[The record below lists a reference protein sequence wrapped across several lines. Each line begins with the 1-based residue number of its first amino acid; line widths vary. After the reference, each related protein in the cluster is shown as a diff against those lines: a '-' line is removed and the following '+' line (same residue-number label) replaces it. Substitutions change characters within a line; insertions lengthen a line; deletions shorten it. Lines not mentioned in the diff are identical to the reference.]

1 MTLPYA
7 ISLPADSGRRNRTGT
22 WRVERPV
29 YVDRVPPCTTS
40 CPAGE
45 EVQAWLYAAEEG
57 NYEEAWRRLTNVNPF
72 PAIMGR
78 ICYHPC
84 ETACNRASLDNA
96 VGINAVERFL
106 GDYGLE
112 HELAFTMPETVHDI
126 SVLVIGA
133 GPSGLTAAYHLRRR
147 GFHVVLCER
156 EAKLGGMLEYGIPA
170 YRLPRDIVHGEVERL
185 LVDGIDV
192 HVNMDVDD
200 LSRLLNTQKYAACYV
215 AIGEGIGKKIDI
227 PAEDGTH
234 LTDALSMLRKT
245 SRGEPIH
252 IGKRVAV
259 YGGGNT
265 AMDAARTAR
274 RLGAH
279 ETVIVYRRTV
289 HEMPAHPEELAEAL
303 EEGVEVQWL
312 STISHVDLHD
322 LTIEQMVLDDAGRP
336 QPTGRFSKLD
346 ADTVILAVGQ
356 DSDTTLVSTI
366 DNIQVE
372 GGEIVVDEQGMTGA
386 QGVFAGG
393 DVVPGMKTVTDAIGM
408 GKRAATAIA
417 AFLGHADP
425 AVPNREAATYERLN
439 TWYFSDAP
447 RSVRPTLETA
457 RRTTTF
463 DEVVLPLD
471 AKTALFEARRCM
483 SCGNCFQ
490 CDNCYGMCPDNAII
504 KDPSSGHG
512 YKIDLEYCKGCGICA
527 EECPCGAIDMIPE
540 PF

>member
-7 ISLPADSGRRNRTGT
+7 ISLPADSGRRNRTGS

-29 YVDRVPPCTTS
+29 YVDRIPPCTSS

-45 EVQAWLYAAEEG
+45 EVQTWLYFAEEG
-57 NYEEAWRRLTNVNPF
+57 DYEKAWRTLTEVNPF

-84 ETACNRASLDNA
+84 ETACNRASLDSA

-106 GDYGLE
+106 GDYALE
-112 HELAFTMPETVHDI
+112 HHLEFKLPEVIHDAP
-126 SVLVIGA
+126 VLIVGG
-133 GPSGLTAAYHLRRR
+133 GPSGLSAAYQLRRR
-147 GFHVVLCER
+147 GFRVVLCER
-156 EAKLGGMLEYGIPA
+156 ESEVGGMLQYGIPA
-170 YRLPRDIVHGEVERL
+170 YRLPRDIVHGEIERL
-185 LVDGIDV
+185 LADGIEV
-192 HVNMDVDD
+192 Q
-200 LSRLLNTQKYAACYV
+200 LNTQVEDLAALMASQKYAACYI

-227 PAEDGTH
+227 PMEDGTH
-234 LTDALSMLRKT
+234 LTDALAILRKA
-245 SRGEPIH
+245 SHGETIH

-279 ETVIVYRRTV
+279 ETVIVYRRTA
-289 HEMPAHPEELAEAL
+289 HEMPAHPEELEGAL

-312 STISHVDLHD
+312 STISYVSPHE
-322 LTIEQMVLDDAGRP
+322 LTIEQMELDDEGKAK
-336 QPTGRFSKLD
+336 PTGKFTKLD

-356 DSDTTLVSTI
+356 DSDTSFLSTI
-366 DNIQVE
+366 SSIRVE
-372 GGEIVVDEQGMTGA
+372 DGEIGVDSSGMTGA
-386 QGVFAGG
+386 EGIFAGG
-393 DVVPGMKTVTDAIGM
+393 DVVPGTKTATDAIGM
-408 GKRAATAIA
+408 GRTAAAAIA
-417 AFLGHADP
+417 AYLGHPDTP
-425 AVPNREAATYERLN
+425 GSLREPATYERLN

-447 RSVRPTLETA
+447 RSVRPTLELA
-457 RRTTTF
+457 RRATTF

-471 AKTALFEARRCM
+471 VETALFEARRCM

-504 KDPSSGHG
+504 KDPSTGHG
-512 YKIDLEYCKGCGICA
+512 YRVDLEYCKGCGICA
-527 EECPCGAIDMIPE
+527 AECPCGAIDMIPE

>member
-7 ISLPADSGRRNRTGT
+7 ISLQADSGRRNRTGT
-22 WRVERPV
+22 WRVERPM
-29 YVDRVPPCTTS
+29 YVDRVPPCSTA

-45 EVQAWLYAAEEG
+45 EVQSWLYAAEEG
-57 NYEEAWRRLTNVNPF
+57 HYEEAWHRLTRDNPF

-84 ETACNRASLDNA
+84 ETACNRATLDSA

-106 GDYGLE
+106 GDYALE
-112 HELAFTMPETVHDI
+112 HGLTFTMPAVVHETP
-126 SVLVIGA
+126 VLVIGG
-133 GPSGLTAAYHLRRR
+133 GPSGLSAAYHLRNR
-147 GFHVVLCER
+147 GFRVVLWER
-156 EAKLGGMLEYGIPA
+156 EHELGGMLQYGIPA

-185 LVDGIDV
+185 LGDGIEVRTD
-192 HVNMDVDD
+192 MPVDN
-200 LSRLLNTQKYAACYV
+200 LATLMASQEYAACYI

-227 PAEDGTH
+227 PMEDGTR
-234 LTDALSMLRKT
+234 LTDALSLLRKAAH
-245 SRGEPIH
+245 GEPIE

-265 AMDAARTAR
+265 AMDAARTVQ

-279 ETVIVYRRTV
+279 ETVIVYRRTAR
-289 HEMPAHPEELAEAL
+289 EMPAHPEELEEAL
-303 EEGVEVQWL
+303 EEGVDVRWL

-322 LTIEQMVLDDAGRP
+322 LTIEQMVLDDAGKAK
-336 QPTGRFSKLD
+336 PTGKFTTLE

-356 DSDTTLVSTI
+356 DSDTGLVSTMPDI
-366 DNIQVE
+366 VVE
-372 GGEIVVDEQGMTGA
+372 GGEVTVDAKGMTGA
-386 QGVFAGG
+386 SGIFAGG
-393 DVVPGMKTVTDAIGM
+393 DVVPGTKTATDAIGM
-408 GKRAATAIA
+408 GKRAAAAIA
-417 AFLGHADP
+417 AFLGHPDAVVPARDP
-425 AVPNREAATYERLN
+425 ATYERLN

-447 RSVRPTLETA
+447 RSVRPTLEMA
-457 RRTTTF
+457 RRTTSF

-471 AKTALFEARRCM
+471 VETALFEARRCM

-504 KDPSSGHG
+504 KDPASGHG
-512 YKIDLEYCKGCGICA
+512 YRIDLEYCKGCGICA
-527 EECPCGAIDMIPE
+527 AECPCGAIDMVPE